1 MHILI
6 FVRFCR
12 DLEYVTNLS
21 NIIESNRAGIF
32 VDNLVSRTSIPSHNC
47 ERKFMKRYINLITPC
62 HGVVLFN
69 INRLI
74 FQEQYLGHIICPNDN
89 LVIGDKSLRLTST
102 TFFRDGHFT
111 IALSADKNRLIIH
124 DDLKDQ
130 CDVSP
135 YILQSIQ

>member
-1 MHILI
+1 MRTLI
-6 FVRFCR
+6 FVHFRR
-12 DLEYVTNLS
+12 DVEYITNFS
-21 NIIESNRAGIF
+21 NIIESNRAGLF
-32 VDNLVSRTSIPSHNC
+32 VDNLVSYTNIPSHDC
-47 ERKFMKRYINLITPC
+47 ERKFMKRQINLIPPC

-74 FQEQYLGHIICPNDN
+74 FQDKYLGHIICPNDN

-111 IALSADKNRLIIH
+111 IALTADKNRLIIH

-130 CDVSP
+130 CQVSS